1 MSSEIIA
8 ALIQVFAAVIIAVG
22 GGLITARY
30 SRHSKEIADDQML
43 KELFTE
49 FNNEYGKLHKKLTE
63 VEEKYNTSDKLNA
76 APNVEELKHA
86 IKLYFIL
93 CSEEFFWYYHK
104 KRIDKKIW
112 DSWQSGMLY
121 WYNVPAIRE
130 LWEAEVKESGKASY
144 YITDEKEFFVR
155 I

>member
-1 MSSEIIA
+1 MDSTLIA
-8 ALIQVFAAVIIAVG
+8 TFVLGTVG
-22 GGLITARY
+22 IGITAYY
-30 SRHSKEIADDQML
+30 SRHTKRLAHDEML

-49 FNNEYGKLHKKLTE
+49 FNNEYGKLHKKLAE
-63 VEEKYNTSDKLNA
+63 VEEKHSTTEKLNT
-76 APNVEELKHA
+76 APNAEELRHT

-93 CSEEFFWYYHK
+93 CSEEFFWHYHK

-121 WYNVPAIRE
+121 WYSIPAIRDM
-130 LWEAEVKESGKASY
+130 WEAEVNESGKASY

-155 I
+155 T